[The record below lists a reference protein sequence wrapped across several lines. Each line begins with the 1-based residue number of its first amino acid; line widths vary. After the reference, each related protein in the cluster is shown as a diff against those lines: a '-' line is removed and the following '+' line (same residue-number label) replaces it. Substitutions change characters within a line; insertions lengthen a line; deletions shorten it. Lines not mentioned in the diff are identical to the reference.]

1 MKICLQKSGVGTHWN
16 CLIRQLQCTLSSCFK
31 GKNTKNN
38 PKDIAQMTTSAGTL
52 NSVNFKFTDNLTLV
66 TEVERFKINSI
77 IITLIVPNNQVHE

>member
-1 MKICLQKSGVGTHWN
+1 MVKH
-16 CLIRQLQCTLSSCFK
+16 
-31 GKNTKNN
+31 TKN
-38 PKDIAQMTTSAGTL
+38 PKDIAQMTTSTGTL